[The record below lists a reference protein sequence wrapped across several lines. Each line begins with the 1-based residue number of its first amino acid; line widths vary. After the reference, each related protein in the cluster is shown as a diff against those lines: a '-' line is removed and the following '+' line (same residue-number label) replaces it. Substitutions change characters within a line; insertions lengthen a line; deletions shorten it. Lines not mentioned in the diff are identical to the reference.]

1 MKQTA
6 LAEMKQETR
15 IAKKPLQAQLDNRMI
30 EPERMLLCLPDVA
43 VLDKR
48 GSNTGLYQNKDG
60 RIMPL
65 EDLSGY
71 DGDVLV
77 RANGKLQNW
86 EKKALSMQGTARI
99 YVRET
104 MNGGCHVVRAETE
117 EKYAGDEHKSSI
129 TNGSIVLEYL
139 VLNRIQAQ
147 RLLNEGGMAELN
159 ERKPAEY
166 PNQMNSLEA
175 AGIVMYHALY
185 GGC

>member
-15 IAKKPLQAQLDNRMI
+15 MAKKPLQAQLDNRMI

-117 EKYAGDEHKSSI
+117 ERYANLEP
-129 TNGSIVLEYL
+129 NGTVVIEYL
-139 VLNRIQAQ
+139 VLNKIQAQ
-147 RLLNEGGMAELN
+147 RLLDDGGMVELK